1 MGYSLAWLKLS
12 PTQYSHLDEELEWK
26 PSPSCW
32 IDCLPLELLHKV
44 FSHLTMDDIKA
55 AVQVC
60 RRWREACESSK
71 LWASASVHIHSRNIL
86 PVSHLLEYGRLSRV
100 RSVRV
105 ERVTDGLIEVMLGHQ
120 GLEEVNFCGSNM
132 SNILPS
138 LLANLV
144 ERLEKVNLRKTR
156 LTRRQL
162 EVIFNRLG
170 ENRTKLKGLNLEG
183 NDLSSIQP
191 AQLARAV
198 RGLEEVWMSRTRTTA
213 EQQLILAVHSLGE
226 DASLNLNMEWGSAE
240 GQAAFLWAFNLVH
253 ENPRNLSAVSDIL
266 SSSSSWNVK
275 RLVLNNAPSST
286 MTKELLDLLIMHAD
300 IKFLDLSFSSLIHV
314 NPELLATLVTQTVEV
329 NLRNTDLSKKQL
341 NVLLLKISEEQTK
354 LKRLDL
360 AENNLS
366 SLEPTLLASSLTRL
380 TLAGLCF
387 CQLST
392 IQLEVLLASISQ
404 DSSNLEH
411 LSLADNYLAEVDPV
425 LVGQSLVGLKTF
437 NLCGTKLTPHQ
448 ISVALALIVHSSTL
462 EHIYIDVHSG
472 LDYQLVREARSKMTV
487 QEVSVEQREKD
498 FFCNNAR
505 LLKLLNDCCL

>member
-12 PTQYSHLDEELEWK
+12 PAQYSHLVEWK
-26 PSPSCW
+26 TSSCW
-32 IDCLPLELLHKV
+32 IESLPLELLHKV
-44 FSHLTMDDIKA
+44 FSHLTINDLKVA
-55 AVQVC
+55 LQVC
-60 RRWREACESSK
+60 RMWREAGESSK
-71 LWASASVHIHSRNIL
+71 LWESASVHIHLKNVL
-86 PVSHLLEYGRLSRV
+86 PVSHLLESGRLSRV

-105 ERVTDGLIEVMLGHQ
+105 ERVTEGLIGVMLGHPA
-120 GLEEVNFCGSNM
+120 LEVVNFCGSNL
-132 SNILPS
+132 SHILPG

-144 ERLEKVNLRKTR
+144 ERLERVNLRKTK

-162 EVIFNRLG
+162 EVILNRLG

-198 RGLEEVWMSRTRTTA
+198 RGLEEVWMSRTKMTA

-226 DASLNLNMEWGSAE
+226 DTEMSLNMEWGNAE

-253 ENPRNLSAVSDIL
+253 ENPRNLMAISDIL
-266 SSSSSWNVK
+266 SSNSSWK
-275 RLVLNNAPSST
+275 MRRLALNNAPSGT
-286 MTKELLDLLIMHAD
+286 MTKELLHMLIMHAD

-314 NPELLATLVTQTVEV
+314 NPELLATLVTQTAEV

-341 NVLLLKISEEQTK
+341 NALLLKISQEETK

-366 SLEPTLLASSLTRL
+366 SLEPALLASSLPRL

-392 IQLEVLLASISQ
+392 IQVEVVLASISQ
-404 DSSNLEH
+404 DSSKLEH
-411 LSLADNYLAEVDPV
+411 LSLADNYLTEVDPV
-425 LVGQSLVGLKTF
+425 LIGQSLVGLKTF
-437 NLCGTKLTPHQ
+437 NLCGSKLTPHQ
-448 ISVALALIVHSSTL
+448 ISVALALIAHSTTL
-462 EHIYIDVHSG
+462 EQIYIDLYSG
-472 LDYQLVREARSKMTV
+472 LDYQLLDEARCRMNV
-487 QEVSVEQREKD
+487 QQVSEEQREKD

>member
-12 PTQYSHLDEELEWK
+12 PAQYSHLDEEVEWK
-26 PSPSCW
+26 TSSSW
-32 IDCLPLELLHKV
+32 IESLPLELLHKV
-44 FSHLTMDDIKA
+44 FSHLTMNDLKV

-60 RRWREACESSK
+60 RRWREAGESSK
-71 LWASASVHIHSRNIL
+71 LWESASVHIHSKNIL
-86 PVSHLLEYGRLSRV
+86 PVSHLLECGRLSRV

-105 ERVTDGLIEVMLGHQ
+105 ERVTEGLIEVMLGHPT
-120 GLEEVNFCGSNM
+120 LEEVNFCGSNL
-132 SNILPS
+132 SNILPG

-144 ERLEKVNLRKTR
+144 ERLEKVNLRKTK

-162 EVIFNRLG
+162 DVILNRLG
-170 ENRTKLKGLNLEG
+170 ENRTKLKGLNLEA

-198 RGLEEVWMSRTRTTA
+198 RGLEEVWMSRTRMTA

-226 DASLNLNMEWGSAE
+226 DTEMSLNMEWGNAE

-253 ENPRNLSAVSDIL
+253 GNPRNLTAVSDIL
-266 SSSSSWNVK
+266 SSNSLWNIR

-286 MTKELLDLLIMHAD
+286 MTQELLHMLIMHAD

-314 NPELLATLVTQTVEV
+314 DPELLATLVTQTVEV
-329 NLRNTDLSKKQL
+329 NLRNTDLNKKQL
-341 NVLLLKISEEQTK
+341 NVLLLKISQEETV

-366 SLEPTLLASSLTRL
+366 SIEPTLLASSLTRL
-380 TLAGLCF
+380 SLAGLCF

-392 IQLEVLLASISQ
+392 IQLGVLLASISQ

-411 LSLADNYLAEVDPV
+411 ISLADNYLTEMDPV
-425 LVGQSLVGLKTF
+425 LIGQSLVGLKTF
-437 NLCGTKLTPHQ
+437 NLCGTKLTPHK
-448 ISVALALIVHSSTL
+448 ISVALALIIHSTTL
-462 EHIYIDVHSG
+462 EQIYIDVYWG
-472 LDYQLVREARSKMTV
+472 LDYQLLHEATCRMAV
-487 QEVSVEQREKD
+487 QEVSEEQREKD